1 MAGPPL
7 IEIREWG
14 RPARRLVL
22 SRPIVVGRDC
32 TGTILADERV
42 SRQHLRLVPSPTALS
57 VVDLGSRNGTTVNGV
72 ALTRRVALVPG
83 DVVRL
88 GRSEIIVL
96 HTPTV
101 DPALLEIEH
110 DATRLAH
117 AAVAAPPRPPGRA
130 ARSSALA
137 LAERVLGIDASG
149 ERQLFPS
156 YTELTT
162 KVPLRVWQVIRVA
175 SIAALLALIAAMF
188 VRPAAGLFVFFE
200 VIVPLLPILFLV
212 APGLWR
218 NVCPLA
224 ASNQLPR
231 VLGLSRGRAAPNWL
245 RNRGYLIAVTLFFGI
260 AGARLAG
267 LDRSGAATGIVLGAS
282 LAAAIAGGFLF
293 KGKSGWCS
301 SICPLL
307 PLQRVYGQTPFVT
320 VPNSHCTTCVGC
332 TKNCYDFKPRAAYQ
346 ADLADSDPGWSAPR
360 KLFVAALPGFVLG
373 FFMLTDQ
380 ADVPTP
386 QKFSLL
392 GVCVLVSIGSFYAV
406 DAMSPLSAAMLT
418 VTYAAGALNIFYWFT
433 GPVVAGALREITGV
447 DAPWLRWPISVTVAV
462 LTLLWIARTR
472 VSELQF
478 AVTTGTRSEPVLL
491 KLPTRRKGVVDD
503 SAARVRFDPDADPV
517 LAEVGISLLDIAER
531 YDQPLEAGCR
541 MGVCGADPVAVL
553 DGASC
558 LSPPEPDELNTLR
571 RLGLASSTRMACC
584 ARMGPGTVTVSLTPE
599 PGHPGGATRTRY
611 DRSIVSVV
619 VIGNGIAG
627 VTAAD
632 FIRRGHPDC
641 EIHLVGQEPHAL
653 YNRMGISRLVY
664 GRSAMQGLYLLPEQW
679 YAEHGVTAWLNT
691 VATRIDLRSRHVL
704 VGTGETLPYDRLILA
719 MGASAA
725 IPRIGGLNRPGSY
738 VLREAADAMQIRA
751 YAQQRGCRHAV
762 VAGGGLLGLEA
773 AYSLHLLGLRVTVLE
788 RGDRLLSRYI
798 DPTCSELVA
807 EHFAKAG
814 IEILRRADSSHVIG
828 GPAVRGVVLKD
839 NRTVGCDLFL
849 AATGIHPNAGLARQA
864 GVPVRRG
871 VLVDDR
877 MQTPVPGVFAA
888 GDVAEHRGQVLG
900 LWPIA
905 TEQAQVAGVNALG
918 GHLELAAGTPATILK
933 GVGLE
938 LFSIGRVMAE
948 PGDEVIA
955 LGRPG
960 VPSYRRLVLCG
971 GRAVGATVLGHHPA
985 DLAAAQKAVRDRI
998 GVGDAAKAAL
1008 RSGDWSVLGR
1018 LPDVRAPTG

>member
-1 MAGPPL
+1 ML
-7 IEIREWG
+7 FR
-14 RPARRLVL
+14 
-22 SRPIVVGRDC
+22 
-32 TGTILADERV
+32 
-42 SRQHLRLVPSPTALS
+42 S
-57 VVDLGSRNGTTVNGV
+57 V
-72 ALTRRVALVPG
+72 
-83 DVVRL
+83 
-88 GRSEIIVL
+88 
-96 HTPTV
+96 
-101 DPALLEIEH
+101 
-110 DATRLAH
+110 
-117 AAVAAPPRPPGRA
+117 
-130 ARSSALA
+130 
-137 LAERVLGIDASG
+137 
-149 ERQLFPS
+149 
-156 YTELTT
+156 
-162 KVPLRVWQVIRVA
+162 
-175 SIAALLALIAAMF
+175 MF
-188 VRPAAGLFVFFE
+188 VRPAAGLFAFFE

-231 VLGLSRGRAAPNWL
+231 VRGFTRGRTAPNWL
-245 RNRGYLIAVTLFFGI
+245 RNRGYLIAVTLFVGI

-267 LDRSGAATGIVLGAS
+267 LDRSGAAMGIVLGAA

-320 VPNSHCTTCVGC
+320 VPNTHCTTCVGC
-332 TKNCYDFKPRAAYQ
+332 AKNCYDFKPRAAYQ
-346 ADLADSDPGWSAPR
+346 ADLADSDPGWSGPR

-373 FFMLTDQ
+373 FFTLTGQ
-380 ADVPTP
+380 ADIPTP
-386 QKFSLL
+386 QRFSLL
-392 GVCVLVSIGSFYAV
+392 ALFVLVSIGSFYAV
-406 DAMSPLSAAMLT
+406 EAMSPLSPAMLT
-418 VTYAAGALNIFYWFT
+418 VTYAAAALNIFYWFT
-433 GPVVAGALREITGV
+433 GPVLAGALTEITGV
-447 DAPWLRWPISVTVAV
+447 DAPWLRWPISVTVAA

-478 AVTTGTRSEPVLL
+478 AVTTGARSEPVLL
-491 KLPTRRKGVVDD
+491 RPPTRRKALDE
-503 SAARVRFDPDADPV
+503 SAARVRFDPDGDPV
-517 LAEVGISLLDIAER
+517 AAEVGMSLLDIAER

-571 RLGLASSTRMACC
+571 RLGLATSTRMACC

-599 PGHPGGATRTRY
+599 PGHPDGATRTRY

-679 YAEHGVTAWLNT
+679 YAEHDVTAWLNT
-691 VATRIDLRSRHVL
+691 VATRIDLRSGHVL
-704 VGTGETLPYDRLILA
+704 LGTGESLPYDRLILA

-725 IPRIGGLNRPGSY
+725 IPKIGGLNRPGTY

-751 YAQQRGCRHAV
+751 YAQQHGCRRAV

-788 RGDRLLSRYI
+788 RGERLLSRYV
-798 DPTCSELVA
+798 DPTCSEMVA

-828 GPAVRGVVLKD
+828 RSAVTGVVLKD
-839 NRTVGCDLFL
+839 NRTVGCDVFL
-849 AATGIHPNAGLARQA
+849 AATGIRPNVGLARRA
-864 GVPVRRG
+864 GVPVRHG

-877 MQTPVPGVFAA
+877 RQTPVSGVFAA

-905 TEQAQVAGVNALG
+905 TEQAQVAAINALG
-918 GHLELAAGTPATILK
+918 GRLALAVVTPATILK

-938 LFSIGRVMAE
+938 LFSIGRGTAE
-948 PGDEVIA
+948 PGDEVIVY
-955 LGRPG
+955 GRPG
-960 VPSYRRLVLCG
+960 VPSYRRLVLCQ

-985 DLAAAQKAVRDRI
+985 DLAVAQKAVRDRI
-998 GVGDAAKAAL
+998 AVGAAAKAAL

-1018 LPDVRAPTG
+1018 LPDERATTG